1 MQLHVFIEHCNMKK
15 IFTRN
20 IIILAVVLFGFSLPG
35 VVFAACPA
43 PTSGKML
50 DCALVRDGSGTEES
64 RTSKKCKEVSIS
76 TYKIELDEILSENFW
91 GRNTTVYLKDT
102 SGEYR
107 EVNRNYKISFVNA
120 KGRGV
125 RIGEKYTDPVGGTQ
139 ERFTDHVLNCTTT
152 NAPAAVDAEK
162 EKYDQCIIL
171 VGKKHTQCTPVW
183 NKKKEGIA
191 LSTDEETILLNCNQ
205 IHKSCMGPGG
215 QEAFSQRGDI
225 SRDDFEKPE
234 GYTGILPDCAFT
246 YDGCRDINE
255 VVLLGINIGKMI
267 FSLIGTVAFVMF
279 MYGGITMITSFGNAE
294 KFKQGQGI
302 LVAAVVGIIISLG
315 AYLLVDTILDALGVA
330 KDFRVIG

>member
-1 MQLHVFIEHCNMKK
+1 MKK

-35 VVFAACPA
+35 VVFSKECPYPEEGEKMVKCEKYNLY
-43 PTSGKML
+43 PTKKLSDEYCLSIEKDAEAKFSDLGFMS
-50 DCALVRDGSGTEES
+50 AGTLFVGEES
-64 RTSKKCKEVSIS
+64 RVVSGYGSQSSMQTTFKEINISQGVPFSKEQ
-76 TYKIELDEILSENFW
+76 KI
-91 GRNTTVYLKDT
+91 
-102 SGEYR
+102 
-107 EVNRNYKISFVNA
+107 
-120 KGRGV
+120 
-125 RIGEKYTDPVGGTQ
+125 KYTVARVDVNFSIICEVVYSVEEGA
-139 ERFTDHVLNCTTT
+139 
-152 NAPAAVDAEK
+152 NAFIRQK
-162 EKYDQCIIL
+162 ENYDQCIIL

-255 VVLLGINIGKMI
+255 VVLLGINVGKMI